1 MKTIEERVDK
11 FIGHPQEIG
20 EDLSFTMA
28 RNAYIQGAKEQ
39 RKIDI
44 QKTLEYFEIALQCG
58 VHPCSKDRFIMEYKQ
73 FMENKL

>member
-1 MKTIEERVDK
+1 MNETIKERADK

-44 QKTLEYFEIALQCG
+44 QKTLQRGEIVLHC
-58 VHPCSKDRFIMEYKQ
+58 
-73 FMENKL
+73 N